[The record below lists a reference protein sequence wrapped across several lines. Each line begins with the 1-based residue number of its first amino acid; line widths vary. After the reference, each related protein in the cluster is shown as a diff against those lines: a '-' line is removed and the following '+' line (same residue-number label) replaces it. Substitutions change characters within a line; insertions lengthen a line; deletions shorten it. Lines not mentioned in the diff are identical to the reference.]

1 MHRLKSKIYQ
11 FAMSN
16 SSSICQTERTQ
27 FSVISDSNSTF
38 TAFIAAKYIASIEE
52 LIASKLGLVAEDITV
67 IEKDIKK
74 NKINNL
80 YK

>member
-1 MHRLKSKIYQ
+1 
-11 FAMSN
+11 MSN